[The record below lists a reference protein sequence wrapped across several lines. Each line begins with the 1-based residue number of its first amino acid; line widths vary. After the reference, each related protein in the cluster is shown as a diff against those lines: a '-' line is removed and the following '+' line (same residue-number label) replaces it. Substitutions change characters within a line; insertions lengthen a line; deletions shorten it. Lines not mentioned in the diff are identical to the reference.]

1 MNLAMNENENNDL
14 LIIVFLLNSARILAT
29 SVVR

>member
-29 SVVR
+29 LG

>member
-1 MNLAMNENENNDL
+1 MNLEMNEYENNDL